1 MTKNVLNDLNVAFI
15 GAGAMA
21 SAMIGGLLARH
32 DMEQDEIVASDRH
45 QERLDAVGGQFGVR
59 TTLDNREA
67 TLNAQV
73 IVLAVKPQVLPGVL
87 TELRGARAIDSGALV
102 VSIVAG
108 ATIASISTGLG
119 HRAIVRTMP
128 NTPAQVGEGMTV
140 WTATPEVSE
149 VQREQAGAIVA
160 ALGRQLFVEEERFL
174 DMATAISG
182 SGPAYVFLMME
193 ALIDAAVHLGFSRD
207 AAREMVVQTIRG
219 GGHLRRAPAGSS
231 GRAAQPG
238 HVARRDQRRRALPA
252 REGGLSHGDV
262 RRGAGRLR
270 AQRRPGR
277 DEHEGRLGA
286 GGLRGIGACFRASLS
301 RMPPHAGNS
310 VRSSAGTGVAPNSRR
325 YAFAD
330 ESSVNT
336 GLPSAR
342 AFPLQSPR
350 SNDGRPR

>member
-1 MTKNVLNDLNVAFI
+1 MTKNVLSDLNVAFV

-32 DMEQDEIVASDRH
+32 DVQAGSIVASDRH

-67 TLNAQV
+67 ALNARV
-73 IVLAVKPQVLPGVL
+73 IVLSVKPQVLPGVL
-87 TELRGARAIDSGALV
+87 AELRGAGAIDASALV

-160 ALGRQLFVEEERFL
+160 ALGRQLFVEEEKFL

-219 GGHLRRAPAGSS
+219 SAIYAEHQPVHPAELRNRVTSPGGTSADALYQLEKGGFRTVMSDAVL
-231 GRAAQPG
+231 AAYERS
-238 HVARRDQRRRALPA
+238 VALGEMSTKAA
-252 REGGLSHGDV
+252 S
-262 RRGAGRLR
+262 
-270 AQRRPGR
+270 AQ
-277 DEHEGRLGA
+277 A
-286 GGLRGIGACFRASLS
+286 GGGG
-301 RMPPHAGNS
+301 
-310 VRSSAGTGVAPNSRR
+310 
-325 YAFAD
+325 
-330 ESSVNT
+330 
-336 GLPSAR
+336 
-342 AFPLQSPR
+342 
-350 SNDGRPR
+350 

>member
-1 MTKNVLNDLNVAFI
+1 MTKNVLRDLNVAFV

-32 DMEQDEIVASDRH
+32 DVQAGGIVASDRH
-45 QERLDAVGGQFGVR
+45 RERLDAVGGQFGVR

-67 TLNAQV
+67 ALNAQV
-73 IVLAVKPQVLPGVL
+73 IVLSVKPQVLPGVL
-87 TELRGARAIDSGALV
+87 AELRGAGAIDAAALV

-160 ALGRQLFVEEERFL
+160 ALGRQLFVEEEKFL

-219 GGHLRRAPAGSS
+219 SAIYAEHQPVHPAELRNRVTSPGGTSADALYQLEKGGFRTVMSDAVL
-231 GRAAQPG
+231 AAYERSVALGEMSTKAASEQ
-238 HVARRDQRRRALPA
+238 ARR
-252 REGGLSHGDV
+252 
-262 RRGAGRLR
+262 
-270 AQRRPGR
+270 
-277 DEHEGRLGA
+277 
-286 GGLRGIGACFRASLS
+286 
-301 RMPPHAGNS
+301 
-310 VRSSAGTGVAPNSRR
+310 
-325 YAFAD
+325 
-330 ESSVNT
+330 
-336 GLPSAR
+336 
-342 AFPLQSPR
+342 
-350 SNDGRPR
+350 

>member
-1 MTKNVLNDLNVAFI
+1 MTKNVLSDLNVAFV

-32 DMEQDEIVASDRH
+32 DVQAGGIVASDRH

-67 TLNAQV
+67 ALNAQV
-73 IVLAVKPQVLPGVL
+73 IVLSVKPQVLPGVL
-87 TELRGARAIDSGALV
+87 AELRGAGAIDASALV

-160 ALGRQLFVEEERFL
+160 ALGRQLFVAEEKFL

-219 GGHLRRAPAGSS
+219 SAIYAEHQPVHPAELRNRVTSPGGTSADALYQLEKGGFRTVMSDAVL
-231 GRAAQPG
+231 AAYERS
-238 HVARRDQRRRALPA
+238 VALGEMSTKAASEQ
-252 REGGLSHGDV
+252 V
-262 RRGAGRLR
+262 RR
-270 AQRRPGR
+270 
-277 DEHEGRLGA
+277 
-286 GGLRGIGACFRASLS
+286 
-301 RMPPHAGNS
+301 
-310 VRSSAGTGVAPNSRR
+310 
-325 YAFAD
+325 
-330 ESSVNT
+330 
-336 GLPSAR
+336 
-342 AFPLQSPR
+342 
-350 SNDGRPR
+350 

>member
-1 MTKNVLNDLNVAFI
+1 MTKNVLSDLNVAFV

-32 DMEQDEIVASDRH
+32 DVQAGGIVASDRH

-67 TLNAQV
+67 ALHAQV
-73 IVLAVKPQVLPGVL
+73 IVLSVKPQVLPGVL
-87 TELRGARAIDSGALV
+87 AELRGAGAIDAAALV

-160 ALGRQLFVEEERFL
+160 ALGRQLFVEEEKFL

-219 GGHLRRAPAGSS
+219 SAIYAEHQPVHPAELRNRVTSPGGTSADALYQLEKGGFRTVMSDAVL
-231 GRAAQPG
+231 AAYERSVALGEMSTKAASEQ
-238 HVARRDQRRRALPA
+238 ARR
-252 REGGLSHGDV
+252 
-262 RRGAGRLR
+262 
-270 AQRRPGR
+270 
-277 DEHEGRLGA
+277 
-286 GGLRGIGACFRASLS
+286 
-301 RMPPHAGNS
+301 
-310 VRSSAGTGVAPNSRR
+310 
-325 YAFAD
+325 
-330 ESSVNT
+330 
-336 GLPSAR
+336 
-342 AFPLQSPR
+342 
-350 SNDGRPR
+350 

>member
-1 MTKNVLNDLNVAFI
+1 MTKNVLSDLNVAFV

-32 DMEQDEIVASDRH
+32 DMEPDEIVASDRH

-67 TLNAQV
+67 ARNAQV
-73 IVLAVKPQVLPGVL
+73 IVLSVKPQVLPGVL
-87 TELRGARAIDSGALV
+87 AELRGAGAIDSAALV

-140 WTATPEVSE
+140 WTATPEVSAA
-149 VQREQAGAIVA
+149 QREQAGALVA
-160 ALGRQLFVEEERFL
+160 ALGRQLFAEEEKFL
-174 DMATAISG
+174 DMATAVSG

-219 GGHLRRAPAGSS
+219 
-231 GRAAQPG
+231 
-238 HVARRDQRRRALPA
+238 
-252 REGGLSHGDV
+252 
-262 RRGAGRLR
+262 
-270 AQRRPGR
+270 
-277 DEHEGRLGA
+277 
-286 GGLRGIGACFRASLS
+286 
-301 RMPPHAGNS
+301 
-310 VRSSAGTGVAPNSRR
+310 
-325 YAFAD
+325 
-330 ESSVNT
+330 
-336 GLPSAR
+336 
-342 AFPLQSPR
+342 
-350 SNDGRPR
+350 

>member
-1 MTKNVLNDLNVAFI
+1 MTKNVLSDLNVAFV

-32 DMEQDEIVASDRH
+32 DVQAGGIVASDRH

-67 TLNAQV
+67 ALNARV
-73 IVLAVKPQVLPGVL
+73 IVLSVKPQVLPGVL
-87 TELRGARAIDSGALV
+87 AELRGAGAIDAAALV

-119 HRAIVRTMP
+119 HRAIVRSMP

-160 ALGRQLFVEEERFL
+160 ALGRQLFVEEEKFL

-219 GGHLRRAPAGSS
+219 SAIYAEHQPVHPAELRNRVTSPGGTSADALYQLEKGGFRTVMSDAVL
-231 GRAAQPG
+231 AAYERS
-238 HVARRDQRRRALPA
+238 VALGEMSTKAA
-252 REGGLSHGDV
+252 S
-262 RRGAGRLR
+262 
-270 AQRRPGR
+270 AQ
-277 DEHEGRLGA
+277 A
-286 GGLRGIGACFRASLS
+286 GGGG
-301 RMPPHAGNS
+301 
-310 VRSSAGTGVAPNSRR
+310 
-325 YAFAD
+325 
-330 ESSVNT
+330 
-336 GLPSAR
+336 
-342 AFPLQSPR
+342 
-350 SNDGRPR
+350 

>member
-1 MTKNVLNDLNVAFI
+1 MTKNVLGDLNVAFI

-32 DMEQDEIVASDRH
+32 DVQAGGVVASDRH
-45 QERLDAVGGQFGVR
+45 QERLEVVGGQFGVR
-59 TTLDNREA
+59 TTLDNLAAARE
-67 TLNAQV
+67 AQV
-73 IVLAVKPQVLPGVL
+73 IVLSVKPQVLPGVL
-87 TELRGARAIDSGALV
+87 HELRGAVDSAALV

-108 ATIASISTGLG
+108 ATIASIATGLG

-160 ALGRQLFVEEERFL
+160 ALGRQLFVEEEKFL

-219 GGHLRRAPAGSS
+219 SAIYAEHQPVHPAELRNRVTSPGGTSADALYQLEKGGFRTVMSDAVL
-231 GRAAQPG
+231 AAYERS
-238 HVARRDQRRRALPA
+238 VA
-252 REGGLSHGDV
+252 
-262 RRGAGRLR
+262 
-270 AQRRPGR
+270 
-277 DEHEGRLGA
+277 LGEMSTKAASEQA
-286 GGLRGIGACFRASLS
+286 GGGG
-301 RMPPHAGNS
+301 
-310 VRSSAGTGVAPNSRR
+310 
-325 YAFAD
+325 
-330 ESSVNT
+330 
-336 GLPSAR
+336 
-342 AFPLQSPR
+342 
-350 SNDGRPR
+350 